1 MPRFASL
8 LLLSGLLLF
17 GCESEQT
24 YLYEVNNVTV
34 RESGVSKENL
44 KSELE
49 FLSLAYN
56 DLFAT
61 TLTEDQL
68 FNLAQAYSS
77 LGDKNLIV
85 DILIRNFLNAPG
97 ANVPSSQA
105 MRSDVNRFI
114 TDTYKKFYVREPGEY
129 ELWYLGN
136 LIQNDPEMTP
146 EMIYYAFLT
155 SDEYRFY

>member
-1 MPRFASL
+1 MI
-8 LLLSGLLLF
+8 
-17 GCESEQT
+17 
-24 YLYEVNNVTV
+24 
-34 RESGVSKENL
+34 
-44 KSELE
+44 
-49 FLSLAYN
+49 
-56 DLFAT
+56 
-61 TLTEDQL
+61 
-68 FNLAQAYSS
+68 
-77 LGDKNLIV
+77 IV
-85 DILIRNFLNAPG
+85 FIRNFLNAPG

-136 LIQNDPEMTP
+136 LIQNDPDMTP

>member
-1 MPRFASL
+1 MHRFLYL
-8 LLLSGLLLF
+8 LLGFLF
-17 GCESEQT
+17 FACEGERT
-24 YLYEVNNVTV
+24 YLYEVNQVTV
-34 RESGVSKENL
+34 SESDISKENL

-56 DLFAT
+56 DLFGT
-61 TLTEDQL
+61 TLTENQL
-68 FNLAQAYSS
+68 FSLAQAYSS

-105 MRSDVNRFI
+105 MRSDINRFI

-129 ELWYLGN
+129 ELWYLRS
-136 LIQNDPEMTP
+136 LIQNDPDMTP
-146 EMIYYAFLT
+146 EMLYYAFLT